1 LRLFLCLRHDGW
13 SRRYHRQEPSL
24 SEAGAAEKNKREN
37 GKGEDRLCKEQRQK
51 GSVFQGS
58 SDGMCLRI

>member
-1 LRLFLCLRHDGW
+1 M
-13 SRRYHRQEPSL
+13 EPLL
-24 SEAGAAEKNKREN
+24 SQAGAVVVRGRNSREKQEREWKR
-37 GKGEDRLCKEQRQK
+37 EDRLCKEQRQK